1 MSWIFL
7 MLLWTEETVP
17 VNLSQNPTPVFV
29 HRQSNHP
36 PSVLQNIPWSVNDR
50 LNRLSSSK
58 EMFGGTAPPYQDALE
73 KIVYN
78 HKREFTDLSG
88 GMTRQ
93 SRRTGT
99 RSLCVT
105 YFNPFSLNVETD
117 VGKEFLKI
125 IRAFPQDNVL
135 SPIVNTNTTKIS
147 YRTLQN
153 MGGETQ
159 M

>member
-1 MSWIFL
+1 MDFPNVTLDIRNCPYQPFTKPNSA
-7 MLLWTEETVP
+7 P
-17 VNLSQNPTPVFV
+17 VCVY
-29 HRQSNHP
+29 RQSNHP
-36 PSVLQNIPWSVNDR
+36 PSVLQNIPRSVNDR
-50 LNRLSSSK
+50 LNRLSSSR
-58 EMFGGTAPPYQDALE
+58 EMFEGTALPYQALE

-88 GMTRQ
+88 GTTRQ
-93 SRRTGT
+93 PRRT

-117 VGKEFLKI
+117 VGKEFLKM

>member
-1 MSWIFL
+1 

-29 HRQSNHP
+29 RRQSNHP
-36 PSVLQNIPWSVNDR
+36 PSVLQNIPRSVNDR
-50 LNRLSSSK
+50 LNRLSSSR
-58 EMFGGTAPPYQDALE
+58 EMFEGTALPYQALE

-88 GMTRQ
+88 GTTRQ
-93 SRRTGT
+93 PRRT

-117 VGKEFLKI
+117 VGKEFLKM

-135 SPIVNTNTTKIS
+135 SPIVKTNTTYRLETSLSHVGRPAQS
-147 YRTLQN
+147 Y
-153 MGGETQ
+153 
-159 M
+159 